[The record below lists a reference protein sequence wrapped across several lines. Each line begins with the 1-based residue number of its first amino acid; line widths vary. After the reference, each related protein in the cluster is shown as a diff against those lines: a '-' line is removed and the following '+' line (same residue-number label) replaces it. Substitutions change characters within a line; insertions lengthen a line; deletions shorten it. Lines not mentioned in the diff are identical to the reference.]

1 MRVPAPGRGMQP
13 GAVVSTARNKKATNM
28 KSKQNL
34 SVAMLG
40 ALLVAACPAL
50 ASVHEVPL
58 MRAAGGFQQGFVRVE
73 AFDAGGEVRIEAWD
87 DSGHRAETILT
98 IRAGSVQGFNSDDL
112 ELGNASKGLA
122 TGIGMPMSGDW
133 RLRLSAGFGFDANA
147 YVRTQDGFVT
157 SLDSTLKAGRVQVSE
172 ISFFNPASNQRQRS
186 WLRIINDND
195 GEGETARITIRGVD
209 DAGKRGQSAFSVSVP
224 PLNAV
229 SVDARDLEAVFGDGS
244 GKWRLDVSSSRP
256 VRIVNLLET
265 PTGHLT
271 SLEPAAGKEGCRMSG
286 PWDRLPIGVG
296 MGGSYQGVDRSGED
310 LRNSK
315 WSGSDLGGASFENSN
330 LGSSDLWFASLRF
343 ANLSGADL
351 YSAEFYRTDLT
362 GADLSDSKY
371 GSFAYANLTG
381 ANLTRHSGGTFYGA
395 DLCGAVLDQK
405 EGGTFDGANLSGASA
420 ALGKFG
426 RFDSFDAAN
435 MSSMYLV
442 ETSFEGASLRFAR
455 LDGSDLTEAQLEGA
469 RFQQATLV
477 GVRLLE
483 ASGERASFTSADL
496 SQAIARDSDFESATF
511 SSALLYRTD
520 FRGASLSEAT
530 FDEATLVRANLTDAD
545 LLGAYL
551 RKADL
556 SRANFTDASLRG
568 ADLREA
574 KLVGTNFTDADLREA
589 NLTDLDFCDARIQGV
604 RLDDAEVSG
613 TKCLPE

>member
-1 MRVPAPGRGMQP
+1 
-13 GAVVSTARNKKATNM
+13 M

-133 RLRLSAGFGFDANA
+133 RLRLSAGFGFDVNS

-186 WLRIINDND
+186 WMRIVNDNE
-195 GEGETARITIRGVD
+195 GEGETARVTIRGVD

-271 SLEPAAGKEGCRMSG
+271 SLEPAAGKGGCPMSG

-296 MGGSYQGVDRSGED
+296 MGESLQGLDRSGEN
-310 LRNSK
+310 LRETD
-315 WSGSDLGGASFENSN
+315 WRYADLGGADFKNTYLYEADFS
-330 LGSSDLWFASLRF
+330 FASLRF
-343 ANLSGADL
+343 AYFS
-351 YSAEFYRTDLT
+351 SANFVNSNSYGGNFYRADLT
-362 GADLSDSKY
+362 GADLSDSAEGY
-371 GSFAYANLTG
+371 FANANLTG
-381 ANLTRHSGGTFYGA
+381 ANLTRHSEGNFVA
-395 DLCGAVLDQK
+395 ANLCGAVLDQK

-420 ALGKFG
+420 ALANFYN
-426 RFDSFDAAN
+426 DSFGNAN

-442 ETSFEGASLRFAR
+442 EANFEHANLRFAR
-455 LDGSDLTEAQLEGA
+455 LDGSDLTEAELESADVRWASLVGAKLSGASGEGAYFNRADLSQVIARDADFEGA
-469 RFQQATLV
+469 RF
-477 GVRLLE
+477 E
-483 ASGERASFTSADL
+483 D
-496 SQAIARDSDFESATF
+496 
-511 SSALLYRTD
+511 ALLYRANL
-520 FRGASLSEAT
+520 ASSDLTQAYLYNAVMVRANLV
-530 FDEATLVRANLTDAD
+530 DATLLEADLREADLSRANLTDAS
-545 LLGAYL
+545 L

-556 SRANFTDASLRG
+556 RG
-568 ADLREA
+568 VKLMGTNLTNADLR
-574 KLVGTNFTDADLREA
+574 DA
-589 NLTDLDFCDARIQGV
+589 NLTDVNFCDARIQGI
-604 RLDDAEVSG
+604 RIDLAEVSG
-613 TKCLPE
+613 AQCLPE